1 MGRFNDLW
9 ASGKFALK
17 RNQEAEESR
26 MQEARARA
34 QELAPDMA
42 IDPNQKEIFNALKAK
57 RGQETGRWLNGS
69 VPANVEKP
77 IEVQAAAATAFED
90 VNKWIDLL
98 CEQFVELAYE
108 FNKKAVG
115 TNLYVSCEKPKLF
128 EKRDEDLWYRPVD
141 KTYKCRLTT
150 RDWALIVRGHDSK
163 IAIFVVPS
171 SMVMAFDN
179 DSIGE
184 DEMPHLMEIE
194 RTAAS
199 GGAITWMIGGEGTNL
214 SSISPLA
221 KELFGDLIRVS
232 SGVMTEAELF
242 STDKGPTLGE
252 NVAVGY
258 QQPTD
263 GPSKVS
269 GSTQGSTQGSS
280 QESATDSGFSSIAR
294 ASEHVISKACDI
306 VDEIIDQELKNLY
319 ATATQIQ
326 PGTPEANNI
335 RRQISAT
342 ETFHTK
348 ILDAFKDYTQATLSA
363 DNEKAAGSAPSAMQS
378 LSK

>member
-42 IDPNQKEIFNALKAK
+42 IDPNSKEIFNALKAK
-57 RGQETGRWLNGS
+57 RGQETGRWLNGL

-77 IEVQAAAATAFED
+77 VEVQAAAATAFDD

-98 CEQFVELAYE
+98 CEQFIELAYE

-115 TNLYVSCEKPKLF
+115 TNLYVSYEKPKLF
-128 EKRDEDLWYRPVD
+128 EKRDEDVWYRPVD

-150 RDWALIVRGHDSK
+150 RDWAMIVRGHDSK
-163 IAIFVVPS
+163 IAVFVVPS

-179 DSIGE
+179 DSVGE
-184 DEMPHLMEIE
+184 DEMPHLMLIE
-194 RTAAS
+194 RTTNS
-199 GGAITWMIGGEGTNL
+199 GGSIAWKIGEEATNL
-214 SSISPLA
+214 TSIPPLA

-242 STDKGPTLGE
+242 SNDKGPTLGE

-258 QQPTD
+258 QQPGD
-263 GPSKVS
+263 SKKAP
-269 GSTQGSTQGSS
+269 
-280 QESATDSGFSSIAR
+280 EAATDAATGGAAR
-294 ASEHVISKACDI
+294 SSEHVISKACDI
-306 VDEIIDQELKNLY
+306 VDDIIEQELKTLY
-319 ATATQIQ
+319 ASTASVR
-326 PGTPEANNI
+326 PGTPEASNI

-348 ILDAFKDYTQATLSA
+348 ILDAFKEYTQA
-363 DNEKAAGSAPSAMQS
+363 S
-378 LSK
+378 LSVQPAAKSESQLTPGLTK

>member
-17 RNQEAEESR
+17 RNQEADESR

-34 QELAPDMA
+34 QELAPDMG
-42 IDPNQKEIFNALKAK
+42 IDPNSKEIFNALRAK
-57 RGQETGRWLNGS
+57 RGQETGRWLNGL

-77 IEVQAAAATAFED
+77 VEVQAAAATAFDD

-98 CEQFVELAYE
+98 CEQFVELSYE

-115 TNLYVSCEKPKLF
+115 TNLYVSYEKPKLF
-128 EKRDEDLWYRPVD
+128 EKRDEDVWYKPVD

-163 IAIFVVPS
+163 IAVFVVPS

-179 DSIGE
+179 DSVGE

-199 GGAITWMIGGEGTNL
+199 GGAITWKIGGEATNL
-214 SSISPLA
+214 SAISPLA

-242 STDKGPTLGE
+242 SHDKNPTLGE

-258 QQPTD
+258 QQPAD
-263 GPSKVS
+263 GPSKES
-269 GSTQGSTQGSS
+269 GSTQGPGTGSTS
-280 QESATDSGFSSIAR
+280 EAAR
-294 ASEHVISKACDI
+294 SSEHVISKACDI
-306 VDEIIDQELKNLY
+306 VDEIIDQELKTLY
-319 ATATQIQ
+319 ASATQIQ
-326 PGTPEANNI
+326 PGTPEASNI

-348 ILDAFKDYTQATLSA
+348 ILDAFKEYTQATLSA
-363 DNEKAAGSAPSAMQS
+363 AANDKTDEKAKANQQLAPGP
-378 LSK
+378 LK

>member
-9 ASGKFALK
+9 LSGKFALK
-17 RNQEAEESR
+17 RSQAADESR

-42 IDPNQKEIFNALKAK
+42 INPDSKEIFNALKAK
-57 RGQETGRWLNGS
+57 RGQETGRWLNGL
-69 VPANVEKP
+69 VPSNVEKP
-77 IEVQAAAATAFED
+77 IEVQAAAATAFDD

-98 CEQFVELAYE
+98 CEQFVELSYE

-179 DSIGE
+179 ESIGE

-199 GGAITWMIGGEGTNL
+199 SGTINWLIGGEATNL
-214 SSISPLA
+214 GSISPLA

-242 STDKGPTLGE
+242 SQDKAPTLGE

-263 GPSKVS
+263 GPSKTS
-269 GSTQGSTQGSS
+269 SSTQGSTDGS
-280 QESATDSGFSSIAR
+280 AIDSTSEAAR
-294 ASEHVISKACDI
+294 SSEHVISKACDI

-319 ATATQIQ
+319 ASAAQIQ
-326 PGTPEANNI
+326 PGTPESSVI

-342 ETFHTK
+342 ETFRTK
-348 ILDAFKDYTQATLSA
+348 ILDAFEQYTQAALVAESNK
-363 DNEKAAGSAPSAMQS
+363 DAGSVPSAMQS
-378 LSK
+378 LFK

>member
-57 RGQETGRWLNGS
+57 RGQETGRWLNGL

-77 IEVQAAAATAFED
+77 VEVQAAAATAFED

-258 QQPTD
+258 QQPGD
-263 GPSKVS
+263 SPSNAS
-269 GSTQGSTQGSS
+269 GSTQNAPQGSV
-280 QESATDSGFSSIAR
+280 TDSGSSAIAR

-326 PGTPEANNI
+326 PGTPEASNI

-363 DNEKAAGSAPSAMQS
+363 GAQDTDEKASSNQQLTPG
-378 LSK
+378 LFK

>member
-9 ASGKFALK
+9 LSGKFAVK

-42 IDPNQKEIFNALKAK
+42 IDPNSKEIFNALRAK
-57 RGQETGRWLNGS
+57 RGQETGRWLNGL

-77 IEVQAAAATAFED
+77 MEAQAVAASAFDD

-115 TNLYVSCEKPKLF
+115 TNLYVSYEKPKLF
-128 EKRDEDLWYRPVD
+128 EKRDEDVWYRPVD
-141 KTYKCRLTT
+141 KTYKCRVTT

-163 IAIFVVPS
+163 ILVFVVPS

-179 DSIGE
+179 ESVGE

-199 GGAITWMIGGEGTNL
+199 GGSITWMIGGEATNL
-214 SSISPLA
+214 SSIPPLA
-221 KELFGDLIRVS
+221 KALFGDLIRVS

-242 STDKGPTLGE
+242 STDKNPTLGE

-258 QQPTD
+258 QHSDSQ
-263 GPSKVS
+263 SKAGS
-269 GSTQGSTQGSS
+269 DSRQDSTQDTTSGTAARSS
-280 QESATDSGFSSIAR
+280 EQ
-294 ASEHVISKACDI
+294 VISKACDI
-306 VDEIIDQELKNLY
+306 VDEIIDQELKTLY
-319 ATATQIQ
+319 ASANQIQ
-326 PGTPEANNI
+326 PGTPEASNI

-363 DNEKAAGSAPSAMQS
+363 GNEKKTESSAAVVQG
-378 LSK
+378 LFK

>member
-9 ASGKFALK
+9 LSGKFAVK
-17 RNQEAEESR
+17 RNQEADESR
-26 MQEARARA
+26 MLEARARA

-42 IDPNQKEIFNALKAK
+42 INPDSKEIFNALKAK
-57 RGQETGRWLNGS
+57 RGQETGRWLSGL

-115 TNLYVSCEKPKLF
+115 TNLYISYEKPKLF
-128 EKRDEDLWYRPVD
+128 EKRDEDVWYRPVD

-163 IAIFVVPS
+163 IAVFVVPS

-179 DSIGE
+179 ESIGE

-199 GGAITWMIGGEGTNL
+199 GGTITWMIGGEATSL

-258 QQPTD
+258 QQPAD

-269 GSTQGSTQGSS
+269 GSTQGAPQGSAT
-280 QESATDSGFSSIAR
+280 ESVSSTPAR
-294 ASEHVISKACDI
+294 SSEHVISKACDI

-319 ATATQIQ
+319 ASAAQIQ
-326 PGTPEANNI
+326 PGTPEASGI

-378 LSK
+378 LFK

>member
-42 IDPNQKEIFNALKAK
+42 IDPNSKEIFNALRAK
-57 RGQETGRWLNGS
+57 RGQETGRWLNGL
-69 VPANVEKP
+69 VPGNVEKP
-77 IEVQAAAATAFED
+77 AEVQAAATTAFDD

-98 CEQFVELAYE
+98 CEQFIELAYE

-115 TNLYVSCEKPKLF
+115 TNLYVSYEKPRLF
-128 EKRDEDLWYRPVD
+128 EKRDEDVWYRPVD
-141 KTYKCRLTT
+141 RTYKGRLTT
-150 RDWALIVRGHDSK
+150 RDWAMIVRGHESK
-163 IAIFVVPS
+163 IAVFVVPS

-179 DSIGE
+179 DSVGE
-184 DEMPHLMEIE
+184 DEMPHLMLIE
-194 RTAAS
+194 RTAGS
-199 GGAITWMIGGEGTNL
+199 GGTITWKIGEEATNL
-214 SSISPLA
+214 SAISPLA

-242 STDKGPTLGE
+242 SNDKAPTLGE

-258 QQPTD
+258 QQPGVSTKAPETTAGETTD
-263 GPSKVS
+263 G
-269 GSTQGSTQGSS
+269 G
-280 QESATDSGFSSIAR
+280 AR
-294 ASEHVISKACDI
+294 SSEHVISKACDI
-306 VDEIIDQELKNLY
+306 VDDIIEQELKTLY
-319 ATATQIQ
+319 ASTASIR
-326 PGTPEANNI
+326 PGTPEASNI

-342 ETFHTK
+342 ENFHAK
-348 ILDAFKDYTQATLSA
+348 ILDAFKEYTQASLSA
-363 DNEKAAGSAPSAMQS
+363 GNEKKTESSAAAIQG
-378 LSK
+378 LLK